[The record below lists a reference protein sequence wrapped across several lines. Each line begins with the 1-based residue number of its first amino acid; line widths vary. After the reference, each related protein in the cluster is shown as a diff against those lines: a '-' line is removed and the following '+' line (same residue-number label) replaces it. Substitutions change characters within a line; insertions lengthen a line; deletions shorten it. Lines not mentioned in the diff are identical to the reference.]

1 LAKHLFSV
9 PPKILTK
16 EDIAD
21 LVVREGENLT
31 LSCEASGHPS
41 PHIVWRREDG
51 EDIMVSG
58 KKGNNVFQKLG

>member
-1 LAKHLFSV
+1 MFSV